1 MVLDF
6 GNQKNLVVVGCDS
19 DSWGDTLGR
28 RRKGLSIIFEDAASK
43 SGVHMEN
50 GCQIVF
56 LSFVMIKRI
65 KLNYLTM
72 IMLVDICQALKDMIS
87 INRSL

>member
-6 GNQKNLVVVGCDS
+6 GNQKNLVVVGCDL

-28 RRKGLSIIFEDAASK
+28 RRKGLSINFEDAASK
-43 SGVHMEN
+43 GGVHMES

-56 LSFVMIKRI
+56 LSFLMIKRNKI
-65 KLNYLTM
+65 KLFNHDYVSGYMSNSKRYGQHKL
-72 IMLVDICQALKDMIS
+72 
-87 INRSL
+87 